1 MTTNTALTSS
11 RWEQTL
17 TTWAKGPGETEKAKC
32 ENAVKAI
39 RKAIAAHPQLSTMD
53 ITVDAHGSYPN
64 RTNIAQES
72 DVDIHIRRNMSYFYD
87 LPPNTKPEDF
97 GIIPGTLAYADY
109 KNMVQE
115 ALESHFGKTNVT
127 RGKKAFDIHENTNRI
142 DADAVAAFGY
152 RYYSAAGT
160 LVTGPEYQPGF
171 SFYPDAGE
179 KIFNY
184 PDQVYANGVAKHEA
198 TGKRYKK
205 IIRILKNARN
215 SMQGDRVPGA
225 ADVASTLIEGLVW
238 NVPNNQ
244 FGSPTLYQDL
254 QNALVAIYTGVKD
267 DAGCQQWTEVN
278 GIKYLFRPSQPWTR
292 QKALDFILASY
303 SFIGFK

>member
-1 MTTNTALTSS
+1 MTTNTALTPS

-17 TTWAKGPGETEKAKC
+17 TTWAKGPGETEREKC
-32 ENAVKAI
+32 ENAVRAI
-39 RKAIAAHPQLSTMD
+39 REAIAAHPALSAMD

-72 DVDIHIRRNMSYFYD
+72 DSDVFVRRNLSFFYD
-87 LPPNTKPEDF
+87 LPPNTRPEDF
-97 GIIPGTLAYADY
+97 GITPGGLQFGDY

-115 ALESHFGKTNVT
+115 ALEAHFGKASVH
-127 RGKKAFDIHENTNRI
+127 RGNKAFDIHENTNRV

-152 RYYSAAGT
+152 RFYSSPGT
-160 LVTGPEYQPGF
+160 VLTGPQFEPGF
-171 SFYPDAGE
+171 SFLPDSGG
-179 KIFNY
+179 KVFNY

-205 IIRILKNARN
+205 IIRILKNVRN
-215 SMQGDRVPGA
+215 SMQADCVPGA

-238 NVPNNQ
+238 NVPNDR

-267 DAGCQQWTEVN
+267 DPGCRRWTEVN

-292 QKALDFILASY
+292 QNAFDFVLAAY